1 MRMLCIARDI
11 EFEGKKLAEVTI
23 EKTEQGEVILIFRA
37 KLNPDSVTF
46 GNNELK
52 FGYREKKEQAP
63 QTEQAKT

>member
-1 MRMLCIARDI
+1 MRILCIARDI

-23 EKTEQGEVILIFRA
+23 EKTEEGEIILTFRA

-46 GNNELK
+46 GNNEAK
-52 FGYREKKEQAP
+52 FTYRKKKEQAP